1 MFAVE
6 ADAMSEFV
14 SILQGNRY
22 DEERLA
28 LTHPADYR
36 NPPPRPRYNLVVV
49 GAGTG
54 GLISALVA
62 SSLGA
67 KVALVERE
75 LMGGDCLN
83 VGCVPSKGIIRASRR
98 AAEVREAQ
106 KLGLE
111 LPDGARIDFAQAMD
125 RMRSVRTQISRED
138 SVERYSEEF
147 GIDIFLGQAE
157 FRARDT
163 VRVERRGE
171 VAELK
176 FKKAVIATGAR
187 ATHPEVQ
194 GLAEA
199 GYRTNETIF
208 NLTVLPRRLAVIG
221 AGPIGSEMAQTFRRL
236 GSQVTIFEKAPHFL
250 MREDEDAALLL
261 RDVFRGE
268 GIQIELSST
277 LRKVERKGDEKM
289 IHFEREDG
297 SAAELMADE
306 ILVGAGRAPNV
317 DGLGLES
324 AGVEYDPRQGV
335 HTNDRLQTSNPRIYA
350 VGDVCM
356 VWKFTHAADA
366 AAKLVVQNALF
377 LGRKKLSDLVMPWCT
392 YTSPEIAHVG
402 LYPREARERNLEIDT
417 YKVPLEENN
426 RALADGEEN
435 GFVKIHVRKGT
446 DRIVG
451 ATIVSAHAGDLI
463 SQVTQA
469 IVGKVGLG
477 TLTSVIFPY
486 PTQAEAIKRAAGLY
500 TRTRLTPRVKRLFE
514 GWLRLTR

>member
-324 AGVEYDPRQGV
+324 AGVEYDPRQW
-335 HTNDRLQTSNPRIYA
+335 HPDR
-350 VGDVCM
+350 
-356 VWKFTHAADA
+356 
-366 AAKLVVQNALF
+366 
-377 LGRKKLSDLVMPWCT
+377 
-392 YTSPEIAHVG
+392 AHV
-402 LYPREARERNLEIDT
+402 
-417 YKVPLEENN
+417 
-426 RALADGEEN
+426 
-435 GFVKIHVRKGT
+435 
-446 DRIVG
+446 
-451 ATIVSAHAGDLI
+451 VS
-463 SQVTQA
+463 V
-469 IVGKVGLG
+469 
-477 TLTSVIFPY
+477 
-486 PTQAEAIKRAAGLY
+486 
-500 TRTRLTPRVKRLFE
+500 
-514 GWLRLTR
+514 